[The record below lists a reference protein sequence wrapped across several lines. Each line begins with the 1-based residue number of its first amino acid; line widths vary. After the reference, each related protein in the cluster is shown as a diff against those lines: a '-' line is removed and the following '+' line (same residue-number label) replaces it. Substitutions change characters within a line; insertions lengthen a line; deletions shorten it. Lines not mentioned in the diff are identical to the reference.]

1 MDLLFSCR
9 ESASPSVYSICSIKT
24 MIHGAKRLDLKSL
37 MTPV

>member
-9 ESASPSVYSICSIKT
+9 ESASPSVYSICSIET